1 MVTTHGC
8 ATFIVD
14 EFANLP
20 RVPSILRSLRLYR
33 GLGVSYWFFA
43 QGRNSLTSQ
52 WSKEQVKD
60 IEDQVGI
67 ITMKSVWE
75 PDLLKD
81 IELWSGT
88 KTILQGGVSHNGGVI
103 QTANANLSETK
114 RPVLQAGDVIALGP
128 TRQVIRVAS
137 MPHLLIS
144 DAVSYFTVD
153 PWRTQV
159 RDVRE
164 LHKGLADG

>member
-1 MVTTHGC
+1 MPG
-8 ATFIVD
+8 
-14 EFANLP
+14 
-20 RVPSILRSLRLYR
+20 ILRALRLYR
-33 GLGVSYWFFA
+33 GLGISYWLFS
-43 QGRNSLTSQ
+43 QGRHALTSQ

-81 IELWSGT
+81 IELWSGMS
-88 KTILQGGVSHNGGVI
+88 TILQGGVNHAGGVV
-103 QTANANLSETK
+103 QTASANLSETK

-144 DAVSYFTVD
+144 DAVPYYAVE
-153 PWRTQV
+153 PWTTQV
-159 RDVRE
+159 RDVRD
-164 LHKGLADG
+164 LHRGMSE